1 MKRQKVQQE
10 QVIQK
15 MTFDFGSQEL
25 VDNLRIKNKELED
38 KLKSA
43 EIQLKKLNTPSLSPR
58 QFFSKPLSFQKK
70 TFKLEPSHLLLKQ
83 KKNMKVSVDV
93 LKKASAVDFKRQSND
108 LESSKK
114 IYQEFGNYSTLNL
127 RKSVE
132 KNDVRHQKMLKPLLH
147 HRSKSTLSQNQEK

>member
-58 QFFSKPLSFQKK
+58 QFFSKPLSLQKK

-93 LKKASAVDFKRQSND
+93 LKKASAVDFKR
-108 LESSKK
+108 
-114 IYQEFGNYSTLNL
+114 
-127 RKSVE
+127 
-132 KNDVRHQKMLKPLLH
+132 
-147 HRSKSTLSQNQEK
+147 